1 MNQNKLNDPFQ
12 INFDDNNNNTI
23 IKKKNKKC
31 NKFCF
36 CLCYLLIILFTN
48 YISFCLGFIYD
59 QRNDDGSLSNE
70 YII

>member
-12 INFDDNNNNTI
+12 INFDDDTI
-23 IKKKNKKC
+23 IKKNKKSKTC
-31 NKFCF
+31 KNICF
-36 CLCYLLIILFTN
+36 CLCCLFIVLFIN
-48 YISFCLGFIYD
+48 YISFCLGIIYD